1 MISKH
6 CLNWLLLGLRNK
18 HDTNIHLRSLQTKNS
33 DNHHTMPTLRKEST
47 MTQEALKLALEAL
60 ELCNGAETV
69 EGEECKYFWPITEEK
84 NT

>member
-1 MISKH
+1 
-6 CLNWLLLGLRNK
+6 
-18 HDTNIHLRSLQTKNS
+18 
-33 DNHHTMPTLRKEST
+33 